1 MRNVYLPLLL
11 LLLLVGVSP
20 LRAQRLVFSGRVT
33 EAANGKPVPFAS
45 LFVPG
50 TATGVTADA
59 DGHYELTVTQPVD
72 TLAASA
78 LGFGTLKKAVG
89 RQPRQTV
96 NFALGSGAFSL
107 GEVVVRPHENPAY
120 EIMRRVQAHK
130 PQNDKKSLD
139 AFEFDSYN
147 RIQTTLT
154 NLPSRLAKRRVIQDM
169 LALSDSLGQPHDA
182 ASPANLPIFASE
194 ILSRYYAHNRPGR
207 KREEIRKSQLRGIG
221 PREGSV
227 LSQILGSSF
236 QDYDFYPNWQNVLGK
251 DFISPIA
258 DGWHFSYEYE
268 LQDSVWVGKDWCY
281 QLRVEPRRPQD
292 LAFVGTIWITADTYA
307 LRRLDLQKSPQ
318 ANINFVDQFTVFQ
331 ELTPPA
337 DGPGLPVRTKVSIR
351 VTPAEKQ
358 AGVLLNLLT
367 LNSNFS
373 RNAAHDLSFYDRPV
387 ETAANAYDI
396 PKDYFAQHRPDSLSA
411 QEQHTFVML
420 DSVKELPSVRSVLDL
435 ADILVNG
442 YKRVGKIDV
451 GPLLATYGFNNVEGH
466 RIRAGFRTTPEMS
479 RNWLTKAYLAYG
491 TRDDRFKYG
500 LRINRIVDRAH
511 WTVASVEY
519 RHDLDQVAL
528 LDNEFGQENPLF
540 DAAARLGNVRRGRP
554 LMRNLSAASLQTD
567 LFRGFTQK
575 ITVRHQQFSPL
586 YQFAYYNTEQREPG
600 APTAANFTLAEVI
613 LESRYARDEVL
624 VETENQRKAI
634 GLMKWPVFTL
644 RYTAGANHVLGSNF
658 QYQKFNFIVTQSLQL
673 GQLGRADYRFDAG
686 YIPSTVPYPV
696 LKTHL
701 GNQSPFYNG
710 AAFNLMRYFEFV
722 SDRYV
727 SLRVEDH
734 FEGLFLN
741 SMPLLKK
748 LNWRL
753 LATGNILYGG
763 VSAANRNLTP
773 PTNPEDGQPLP
784 TFQALGNVPYAEVG
798 YGVENIFKVARV
810 DFLHRLT
817 YRNAPEARNFGVKLS
832 LQFKL

>member
-1 MRNVYLPLLL
+1 M
-11 LLLLVGVSP
+11 LLLLVGVLPGS
-20 LRAQRLVFSGRVT
+20 AQRLVFSGRVT
-33 EAANGKPVPFAS
+33 EASNGKPVPFAS

-50 TATGVTADA
+50 TAIGITADA
-59 DGHYELTVTQPVD
+59 EGRYELTVTQPFD

-78 LGFGTLKKAVG
+78 LGFAALKKAVG

-120 EIMRRVQAHK
+120 EILRRVQARK
-130 PQNDKKSLD
+130 PQNDKRSLE

-147 RIQTTLT
+147 RVQTTLT
-154 NLPSRLAKRRVIQDM
+154 NLPDRLAKRRVIQDM
-169 LALSDSLGQPHDA
+169 LTLSDSLGA
-182 ASPANLPIFASE
+182 ARPADGAANLPIFASE
-194 ILSRYYAHNRPGR
+194 ILSRYYARNRPGR
-207 KREEIRKSQLRGIG
+207 KREEIRKTQMRGLG

-258 DGWHFSYEYE
+258 DGWRFTYEYE
-268 LQDSVWVGKDWCY
+268 LQDSVWIGKDWCY
-281 QLRVEPRRPQD
+281 QIGVTPRRPQD
-292 LAFVGTIWITADTYA
+292 LAFVGTIWITAETYA
-307 LRRLDLQKSPQ
+307 LRRLDLRKSPQ

-337 DGPGLPVRTKVSIR
+337 EGPGLPVRTKVAIR

-367 LNSNFS
+367 LNSNFT
-373 RNAAHDLSFYDRPV
+373 RNAPHDLAFYDRPV
-387 ETAANAYDI
+387 ATAADAYDV
-396 PKDYFAQHRPDSLSA
+396 PRDFFAQHRPDSLSA
-411 QEQHTFVML
+411 QEQHTFVLL
-420 DSVKELPSVRSVLDL
+420 DSVKELPSVRSLLDL
-435 ADILVNG
+435 ADIVVNG
-442 YKRVGKIDV
+442 YKRVGKLDV

-466 RIRAGFRTTPEMS
+466 RFRLGFRTTPELS
-479 RNWLTKAYLAYG
+479 RDWLTKAYLAYG
-491 TRDDRFKYG
+491 THDGRFKYG
-500 LRINRIVDRAH
+500 VRINRIVERNH
-511 WTVASVEY
+511 WTVATVEY

-554 LMRNLSAASLQTD
+554 LMRNLSSASLQTD

-575 ITVRHQQFSPL
+575 VTVRHQQFDPL
-586 YQFAYYNTEQREPG
+586 YEFAYYKTPQREPG
-600 APTAANFTLAEVI
+600 APTSANFTLAEVI

-624 VETENQRKAI
+624 VETENRRKAI

-644 RYTAGANHVLGSNF
+644 RYTVGANHVLGSNF

-673 GQLGRADYRFDAG
+673 GQLGRADYRLDAG
-686 YIPSTVPYPV
+686 YIPSTVPYPI

-727 SLRVEDH
+727 ALRVEDH
-734 FEGLFLN
+734 FEGMLLN
-741 SMPLLKK
+741 SVPLLKK

-753 LATGNILYGG
+753 LASANVLYGG
-763 VSAANRNLTP
+763 VSAANRQLTP
-773 PTNPEDGQPLP
+773 AFHPLDGRPLP
-784 TFQALGNVPYAEVG
+784 TFQSLSHVPYAEVG
-798 YGVENIFKVARV
+798 YGVENIFKVVRL

-817 YRNAPEARNFGVKLS
+817 YRDAPEARTFGVKLS